1 MRTESEELVI
11 YTFKSMPATGSRS
24 YAQKDKK
31 LIHRKVVLRLPD
43 LDHAKSS
50 VLSSLSSTRSRR
62 NYKFA
67 MEQFIIWYRSLLLE
81 KADEDSLL
89 GYGLRQSELAGL
101 RKEDIQIR
109 QGHWSIV
116 DLVGKGSHVRTV
128 PVPIW
133 FKKTIA
139 SIGKSR
145 EFARRSDDAM
155 TKHDDR

>member
-11 YTFKSMPATGSRS
+11 YTFKACQRRGDRS
-24 YAQKDKK
+24 YAQNDKK

-67 MEQFIIWYRSLLLE
+67 MEQFIIWYRSLLQ
-81 KADEDSLL
+81 KADGDSLL

-101 RKEDIQIR
+101 RKEDIQVR

-116 DLVGKGSHVRTV
+116 DLVGKGGHVRTV
-128 PVPIW
+128 PAPIW
-133 FKKTIA
+133 FKKAIA